1 MNYNYNIIKKFS
13 KRYIFSFK
21 KKKKKEYLVYIIY
34 YFKSLQ

>member
-21 KKKKKEYLVYIIY
+21 KKKKKKIFSIY
-34 YFKSLQ
+34 NILF